1 MQAIELINNK
11 EGWFTI
17 VLLVSFVLIALLKLL
32 KPKQLVGYS
41 ISFFSPG
48 FFQKKAEEFISVF
61 TPFKLTL
68 LAFSIIILSLVF
80 YSSFNK
86 LLFDSQDFQS
96 FLKILAT
103 VFCYIF
109 FKYIIDIF
117 LANVLALKENV
128 NYFLQLKYGYLF
140 TVCLLIFPILI
151 VNKYAIKSGYFLL
164 FTFAILLIFRT
175 LLILFNNKRLIL
187 GKLFYFILYFCTLE
201 IAPLLILYK
210 TTTT

>member
-1 MQAIELINNK
+1 MQAIELTNNK
-11 EGWFTI
+11 ESWFTL
-17 VLLVSFVLIALLKLL
+17 VLLFSFVLIALLKLL

-41 ISFFSPG
+41 IAFFSPG
-48 FFQKKAEEFISVF
+48 FFQKKAEEFISIF

-68 LAFSIIILSLVF
+68 FAFSIIMISLVF
-80 YSSFNK
+80 HSSFSD
-86 LLFDSQDFQS
+86 LFFENQGFQP
-96 FLKILAT
+96 FLKTLAAIFGYIL
-103 VFCYIF
+103 I
-109 FKYIIDIF
+109 KYFIDIF

-151 VNKYAIKSGYFLL
+151 LNKYAIKSGYFLL
-164 FTFAILLIFRT
+164 SSFIILLIFRT

-210 TTTT
+210 ITTT